1 MKILGLCLLLLV
13 ASASCTE
20 SGVVLS
26 ISRIRISIA
35 FRFRYCP
42 YDHGLVVPEMLKLL
56 EELMR
61 VDVSLKEALDL
72 NEKGGHDLSMEDRHH
87 DSSGQDSSED
97 CHGAC
102 PHGDD
107 DSKRINIFSTTT
119 TSVNTC
125 TTGRRS
131 HFDPNENII
140 RVNALCKSYCCIFLR
155 MSTEGSNR

>member
-35 FRFRYCP
+35 FRFRYRP
-42 YDHGLVVPEMLKLL
+42 YDHGLAVPEMLKLL

-72 NEKGGHDLSMEDRHH
+72 NEKSGHDLSLEDRDYDSSSH
-87 DSSGQDSSED
+87 DSSEEGV

-107 DSKRINIFSTTT
+107 DSKRINISTTT
-119 TSVNTC
+119 TSVNT
-125 TTGRRS
+125 TGRRS
-131 HFDPNENII
+131 CYI
-140 RVNALCKSYCCIFLR
+140 R
-155 MSTEGSNR
+155 TPEGLLPDRDSSGILIQMRT

>member
-35 FRFRYCP
+35 FRFRHCP
-42 YDHGLVVPEMLKLL
+42 YDHGLAVPEMLKLL

-72 NEKGGHDLSMEDRHH
+72 NEKGGNDLSMEDRDYDSSSH
-87 DSSGQDSSED
+87 DSSEEGD

-125 TTGRRS
+125 ITGRRS
-131 HFDPNENII
+131 RYI
-140 RVNALCKSYCCIFLR
+140 RAP
-155 MSTEGSNR
+155 EGLLPDGDTSGILIQMRT